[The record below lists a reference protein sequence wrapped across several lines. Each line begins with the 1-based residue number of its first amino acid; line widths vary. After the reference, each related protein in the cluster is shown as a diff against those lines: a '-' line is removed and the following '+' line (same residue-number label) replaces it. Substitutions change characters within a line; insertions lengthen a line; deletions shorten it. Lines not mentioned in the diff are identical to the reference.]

1 MVVLTQNNRCK
12 IIPRI
17 KSITQVK
24 TNEDLYA
31 RDKKYPATIVIITS
45 TIAILKIRYEW
56 TPSPGTPNEF
66 LYLHKLI

>member
-1 MVVLTQNNRCK
+1 MVVLTQNKRCK
-12 IIPRI
+12 TIPRI

-45 TIAILKIRYEW
+45 TIAILKIRYE
-56 TPSPGTPNEF
+56 
-66 LYLHKLI
+66 